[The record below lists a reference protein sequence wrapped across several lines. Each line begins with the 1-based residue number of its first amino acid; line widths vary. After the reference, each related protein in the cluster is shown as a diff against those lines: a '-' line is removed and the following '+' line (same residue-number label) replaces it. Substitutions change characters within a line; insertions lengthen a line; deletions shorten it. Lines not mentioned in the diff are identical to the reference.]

1 MKGPVELE
9 DLFAAGRD
17 EAVPDAAF
25 LARIEAAALAHQ
37 PQRDPTPA
45 RAGGFAAILR
55 AIGGW
60 RAAGGLA
67 TAAVVGL
74 WIGVNDPGGLLGN
87 ADTDVLFD
95 GLAGGSNPFAAD
107 GEEG

>member
-1 MKGPVELE
+1 MAEPAELE

-17 EAVPDAAF
+17 EAVPNAAF
-25 LARIEAAALAHQ
+25 MARIEAEALAHQ
-37 PQRDPTPA
+37 PQRGPTPTQ
-45 RAGGFAAILR
+45 AGGLAAILR
-55 AIGGW
+55 AMGGW

-67 TAAVVGL
+67 TAALVGV

-87 ADTDVLFD
+87 ADTDALFD
-95 GLAGGSNPFAAD
+95 GVAGAGNPFAPN

>member
-1 MKGPVELE
+1 MTGRAKLE
-9 DLFAAGRD
+9 DLFAAGR
-17 EAVPDAAF
+17 VDAAPTAAF
-25 LARIEAAALAHQ
+25 MARIEAEALAHQ
-37 PQRDPTPA
+37 PQRGPAPA
-45 RAGGFAAILR
+45 RAGGLAAILR
-55 AIGGW
+55 AMGGW

-87 ADTDVLFD
+87 TETDALFD
-95 GLAGGSNPFAAD
+95 GMAGVSNPFALS

>member
-1 MKGPVELE
+1 MKGPLAVE

-17 EAVPDAAF
+17 EAVPSAAF
-25 LARIEAAALAHQ
+25 MARIEAEALAHQ
-37 PQRDPTPA
+37 PQRGPAPT

-55 AIGGW
+55 VIGGW

-74 WIGVNDPGGLLGN
+74 WIGVNDPGGLLGK

-95 GLAGGSNPFAAD
+95 GLAGAENPFAPG